1 MHITLEEQGQACSK
15 FKSLSL
21 HMNDIT
27 KICLCVSAYM
37 SMSVTERYHCFHITT
52 NLSNRNMV

>member
-21 HMNDIT
+21 LMNDIT

-37 SMSVTERYHCFHITT
+37 SMSVTDRDTIVFT
-52 NLSNRNMV
+52 